1 MRPFPNATHKAAC
14 REVSVKICARRP
26 RHTLVGLLAVLA
38 LVVVA
43 CSTGDAASTGADAG
57 GDGGAAEPQGGG
69 IFYAYLPQPTSIDPA
84 HAVEPEDLSVI
95 SELFDSL
102 TAADALLQITPGA
115 AERWESNPDATVFT
129 FHLRPEATFHD
140 GQPVTAD
147 AFKRA
152 WQRVIG
158 RLGGPPPAAARYLLS
173 PVQGYEH
180 ALSGGDL
187 SGVVV
192 LDPLRLQVTLATP
205 FADFPAVVSHP
216 ALGPVP
222 QAALD
227 DPAGF
232 AQQPIGNGA
241 FRMDGPWQ
249 PGQFIR
255 LEAFDRYVGEKPKL
269 EQLIYRIYD
278 GEGAAGAGYEDF
290 AKGNLDV
297 APVPPNKMKSAMS
310 KYGMSR
316 DGYTGPGVLNGV
328 KLITAFY
335 GFNTEKPPF
344 DDPAVRQGLS
354 LLIDRDGIVKDLTDE
369 ARAPARSIVP
379 PAFPTYQP
387 PACDFCAYDPVRAAQ
402 LLDER
407 RLGPIEL
414 VYFEGADHQ
423 VVAERVQR
431 DVNSVLGAGALILR
445 PLPQG
450 EWLDAIRS
458 GEASFFLS
466 GWPAEYPSV
475 DAVLY
480 PLFHQ
485 SRIGVDNTTRYKN
498 PQVSTLLES
507 ARRELDAAKRAGLW
521 RQAESIVLTDLP
533 VVPLFHYRHA
543 RVVASRVRGF
553 TLSPLG
559 EVDMTKVWLD
569 PKE

>member
-1 MRPFPNATHKAAC
+1 MKT
-14 REVSVKICARRP
+14 CARRP
-26 RHTLVGLLAVLA
+26 PRALSGLLAVLA
-38 LVVVA
+38 LVAVA
-43 CSTGDAASTGADAG
+43 CTTGGVPSTGGDAG
-57 GDGGAAEPQGGG
+57 GGGGAVEPQGGG
-69 IFYAYLPQPTSIDPA
+69 IFYAYLQQPTSIDPA
-84 HAVEPEDLSVI
+84 LAVEPEDFSVI

-102 TAADALLQITPGA
+102 TAVDALLRIVPGA

-152 WQRVIG
+152 WQRVVN
-158 RLGGPPPAAARYLLS
+158 RLGAPPPAARYLLS
-173 PVQGYEH
+173 PIQGYEQ
-180 ALSGGDL
+180 ALTGGDL
-187 SGVVV
+187 SGVVAI
-192 LDPLRLQVTLATP
+192 DPLTLQVTLAAP
-205 FADFPAVVSHP
+205 FSEFPAVVSHP

-222 QAALD
+222 QAAVDTPD
-227 DPAGF
+227 DF
-232 AQQPIGNGA
+232 AQQPNGNGA

-255 LEAFDRYVGEKPKL
+255 LEVFDGYSGDKPKL
-269 EQLIYRIYD
+269 EQLIYRLYE

-290 AKGNLDV
+290 AKGNLDI
-297 APVPPNKMKSAMS
+297 APVPPNKMKPATN
-310 KYGMSR
+310 KYGVAQ

-344 DDPAVRQGLS
+344 DDPTVRQALS

-369 ARAPARSIVP
+369 ARTPARSIVP
-379 PAFPTYQP
+379 AALESYQP
-387 PACDFCAYDPVRAAQ
+387 PTCEFCTYDPVRATQ
-402 LLDER
+402 LLGER
-407 RLGPIEL
+407 RLGPVEL

-423 VVAERVQR
+423 MVAERVQR
-431 DVNSVLGAGALILR
+431 DVNTVLGPGALALR

-450 EWLDAIRS
+450 EWLDAIRR

-475 DAVLY
+475 DALLY

-485 SRIGVDNTTRYKN
+485 GRIGVDNITRYKN
-498 PQVSTLLES
+498 PQVNTLLDS
-507 ARRELDAAKRAGLW
+507 ARRELDAARRTALW
-521 RQAESIVLTDLP
+521 HEAESIVLTDLP

-543 RVVASRVRGF
+543 RVVAPRVRGF

-559 EVDMTKVWLD
+559 DVDMTKVWLD

>member
-1 MRPFPNATHKAAC
+1 MKT
-14 REVSVKICARRP
+14 CARRP
-26 RHTLVGLLAVLA
+26 RLALVGLLAA
-38 LVVVA
+38 LSLVAVA
-43 CSTGDAASTGADAG
+43 CRTGDAASTGADAG

-69 IFYAYLPQPTSIDPA
+69 IFYAYLRQPTSIDPA
-84 HAVEPEDLSVI
+84 HALEPEDLSVI
-95 SELFDSL
+95 TELFDSL
-102 TAADALLQITPGA
+102 TAVDALLQIVPGA
-115 AERWESNPDATVFT
+115 AERWESNSDATVFS
-129 FHLRPEATFHD
+129 FHLRPDATFHD

-158 RLGGPPPAAARYLLS
+158 RLGGPPPAGRYLLS
-173 PVQGYEH
+173 SVQGYEQ
-180 ALSGGDL
+180 ALTGGDL
-187 SGVVV
+187 SGVVA
-192 LDPLRLQVTLATP
+192 LDPLRLQVTLAAP
-205 FADFPAVVSHP
+205 FAEFPAVASHP
-216 ALGPVP
+216 ALGPAP
-222 QAALD
+222 HAALD
-227 DPAGF
+227 DPDGF

-255 LEAFDRYVGEKPKL
+255 LEAFDGYVGEKPRL
-269 EQLIYRIYD
+269 EQLIYRIYE

-297 APVPPNKMKSAMS
+297 APVPPNKMKSATS
-310 KYGMSR
+310 KYGLSR

-328 KLITAFY
+328 RLMTAFY

-344 DDPAVRQGLS
+344 DDPTVRQALS

-369 ARAPARSIVP
+369 ARTSARSIVP
-379 PAFPTYQP
+379 PSLKSYQP
-387 PACDFCAYDPVRAAQ
+387 PACDFCAYDPARATQ
-402 LLDER
+402 LLEER
-407 RLGPIEL
+407 HIGPIEL

-431 DVNSVLGAGALILR
+431 DVNSVLGPGALILR

-475 DAVLY
+475 DALLY

-485 SRIGVDNTTRYKN
+485 SRIGVDNTARYKN
-498 PQVSTLLES
+498 PQVNTLLDS
-507 ARRELDAAKRAGLW
+507 ARRDLDAARRSGLW
-521 RQAESIVLTDLP
+521 HQAESIVLTDLP

-559 EVDMTKVWLD
+559 DVDMTKVWLD